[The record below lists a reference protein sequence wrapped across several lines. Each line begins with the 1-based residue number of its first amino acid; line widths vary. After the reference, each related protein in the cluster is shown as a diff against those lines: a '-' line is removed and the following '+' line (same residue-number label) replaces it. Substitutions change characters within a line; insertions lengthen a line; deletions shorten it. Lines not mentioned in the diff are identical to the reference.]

1 MFALIR
7 AGTRPTNKGNLMY
20 LLLALII
27 LGVIFIGIYLVY
39 KNRTTPTSSGTARID
54 LEMSRLLSDLLEKA
68 ADFQKSNRLDEA
80 ENAYNEILKIR
91 RQQARDSL
99 AHQIDVAITL
109 NTLGNL
115 YSDNRKYD
123 LAEGAYAEALDI
135 YRQRTDDN
143 PAWLPYVGRTL
154 NNFATLCFL
163 TRQIDRAEKFGSE
176 SVEILRKCRNENP
189 DRYGNDFAKTLLVLA
204 HVLTCQ
210 KDKEASALALA
221 KEAELMAT
229 AKDIQLKARKMI
241 DRLNR

>member
-1 MFALIR
+1 
-7 AGTRPTNKGNLMY
+7 MY
-20 LLLALII
+20 FLLALIVVC
-27 LGVIFIGIYLVY
+27 VIYMVY
-39 KNRTTPTSSGTARID
+39 KRRTTPISPPGNTGIYM
-54 LEMSRLLSDLLEKA
+54 EMNRRLSDLLEKA

-210 KDKEASALALA
+210 KDREASALALA